1 MQILASCSLEEASRF
16 NGKLVLPNEDAKK
29 PDKVFLNIVADGRE
43 SVDVFKKVDEI
54 PSVKCITFVGEG
66 ISYVPTGYEGS
77 VFVEKTL
84 EEALSESASYPNGV
98 VVLVRLSKDF
108 PNGVYNMRTV
118 YELSMKNP
126 NMRFIGGNILGI
138 EGVRVGRFDSGKEKM
153 SPVFSD
159 IYDTFVEVD
168 LDDLSGIQEIIK
180 KTRRRAEH
188 IMKEKKPRAPKEKK
202 VSRRVQAFNSLFGDS
217 GEVEF

>member
-29 PDKVFLNIVADGRE
+29 PDKVFLNIIANGRE

-66 ISYVPTGYEGS
+66 VSYVPTRYEGS

-84 EEALSESASYPNGV
+84 QEALSESYGYPSGV
-98 VVLVRLSKDF
+98 VVLVRLPKDF
-108 PNGVYNMRTV
+108 PNSIYNMRTV
-118 YELSMKNP
+118 YELSIKNP

-138 EGVRVGRFDSGKEKM
+138 EGIRVGRFDSGKEKM
-153 SPVFSD
+153 SSVFSD

-168 LDDLSGIQEIIK
+168 LDDLSGIQEIVK

-202 VSRRVQAFNSLFGDS
+202 VSRRVQAFNSLFGDAS
-217 GEVEF
+217 EVEF

>member
-29 PDKVFLNIVADGRE
+29 PDKVFLNIIADGRE

-66 ISYVPTGYEGS
+66 VSYVPTGYEGS

-84 EEALSESASYPNGV
+84 EEALSDSVVYPSGV
-98 VVLVRLSKDF
+98 VVLVRLPKDF
-108 PNGVYNMRTV
+108 PNSAYNMRTV
-118 YELSMKNP
+118 YELSVKNP
-126 NMRFIGGNILGI
+126 NMRFIGGSILGI
-138 EGVRVGRFDSGKEKM
+138 EGIRVGRFDSGKEKM

-168 LDDLSGIQEIIK
+168 LDDLSGIQEIVK

-217 GEVEF
+217 CEVEF

>member
-29 PDKVFLNIVADGRE
+29 PDKVFLNIIADGRE

-66 ISYVPTGYEGS
+66 VSYVPTRYEGS

-84 EEALSESASYPNGV
+84 QEALSESYGYPSGV
-98 VVLVRLSKDF
+98 VVLVRLPKDF
-108 PNGVYNMRTV
+108 PNSIYNMRTV
-118 YELSMKNP
+118 YELSIKNP

-138 EGVRVGRFDSGKEKM
+138 EGIRVGRFDSGKEKM
-153 SPVFSD
+153 SSVFSD

-168 LDDLSGIQEIIK
+168 LDDLSDIQEIVK

-188 IMKEKKPRAPKEKK
+188 IMKEKKSKAPKEKK
-202 VSRRVQAFNSLFGDS
+202 VSRRVQAFNSLFGDAS
-217 GEVEF
+217 EVEF

>member
-43 SVDVFKKVDEI
+43 SMDVFKKVDEI
-54 PSVKCITFVGEG
+54 PSVKCITFVGGG
-66 ISYVPTGYEGS
+66 ISYVPTGYSGS

-84 EEALSESASYPNGV
+84 EEALSENVSYPSGV
-98 VVLVRLSKDF
+98 VVLVRLPKDF
-108 PNGVYNMRTV
+108 PNGAYNMQTV
-118 YELSMKNP
+118 YELSVKNP
-126 NMRFIGGNILGI
+126 NMRFIGGSILGI

-168 LDDLSGIQEIIK
+168 LDDLSGIQEIVK

-202 VSRRVQAFNSLFGDS
+202 VSRWVQAFNSLFGDS

>member
-29 PDKVFLNIVADGRE
+29 PDKVFLNIIADGRE

-66 ISYVPTGYEGS
+66 VSYVPTRYEGS

-84 EEALSESASYPNGV
+84 QEALSESYGYPSGV
-98 VVLVRLSKDF
+98 VVLVRLPKDF
-108 PNGVYNMRTV
+108 PNGIYNMRTV
-118 YELSMKNP
+118 YELSIKNP

-138 EGVRVGRFDSGKEKM
+138 EGIRVGRFDSGKEKM

-168 LDDLSGIQEIIK
+168 LDDLSGIQEIVK

-202 VSRRVQAFNSLFGDS
+202 VSRRVQAFNSLFGDAS
-217 GEVEF
+217 EVEF

>member
-16 NGKLVLPNEDAKK
+16 NGKLLLPNEDAKK
-29 PDKVFLNIVADGRE
+29 PDKVFLNIIADGRE

-66 ISYVPTGYEGS
+66 VSYVPTRYEGS

-84 EEALSESASYPNGV
+84 QEALSESYGYPSGV
-98 VVLVRLSKDF
+98 VVLVRLPKDF
-108 PNGVYNMRTV
+108 PNGIYNMRTV
-118 YELSMKNP
+118 YELSIKNP

-138 EGVRVGRFDSGKEKM
+138 EGIRVGRFDSGKEKM
-153 SPVFSD
+153 SLVFSD

-168 LDDLSGIQEIIK
+168 LGDLSGIQEIVK

-188 IMKEKKPRAPKEKK
+188 IIKEKKSKAPKEKK
-202 VSRRVQAFNSLFGDS
+202 VSRRVQAFNSLFGDAS
-217 GEVEF
+217 EVEF